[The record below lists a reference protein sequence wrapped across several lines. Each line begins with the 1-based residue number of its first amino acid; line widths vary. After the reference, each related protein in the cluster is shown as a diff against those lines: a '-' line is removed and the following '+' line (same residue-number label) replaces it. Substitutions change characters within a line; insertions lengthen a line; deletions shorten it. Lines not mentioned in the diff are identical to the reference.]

1 MSELSQ
7 KTIATPTTHYGSGR
21 AANWNFIVQ
30 RATGV
35 LNIVFT
41 VFFIWLVVRLAGS
54 GVETMGELLSNPIV
68 AIVTAL
74 MIVSVVL
81 HMRIGMLEV
90 IEDYVHDE
98 RLNRLSLLLNWVFS
112 AVVAAA
118 TLAALAKLVFW
129 G

>member
-30 RATGV
+30 RATGL
-35 LNIVFT
+35 LNVFFT
-41 VFFIWLVVRLAGS
+41 LFFIWLVVRLAGA
-54 GVETMGELLSNPIV
+54 GVDAMGEMLANPIV
-68 AIVTAL
+68 ALVTAL
-74 MIVSVVL
+74 MIISVAL

-90 IEDYVHDE
+90 IEDYVSDE
-98 RLNRLSLLLNWVFS
+98 RLNRLALLANWAFCIVV
-112 AVVAAA
+112 AVV

>member
-7 KTIATPTTHYGSGR
+7 KTIATPSTRYGSGK
-21 AANWNFIVQ
+21 AANWNFVVQ
-30 RATGV
+30 RATGA
-35 LNIVFT
+35 LTIAFT
-41 VFFIWLVVRLAGS
+41 VFFLWLVVRLAGA
-54 GVETMGELLSNPIV
+54 GVETMGDILSNPIV

-74 MIVSVVL
+74 MIISVVL

-90 IEDYVHDE
+90 IEDYIHVE
-98 RLNRLSLLLNWVFS
+98 RLNRLALLANWAFCVLL
-112 AVVAAA
+112 AVV